1 MRRGRPDPR
10 RVALACLAA
19 LALLCCAAGGQ
30 GVAGQIEVEARPV
43 ETEWTGE
50 PRVGELLFLG
60 GLELSSGDPRFGG
73 LSGLDV
79 SPDGARLYAVS
90 DRGRWITANL
100 THDADGRLVAAG
112 SWRSVPLLTPTGHRV
127 NLLQRDAEGLVRN
140 PDGSFLV
147 SFEGAHRIWRYPSDA
162 SAPPRPTPTPLDLAK
177 APFNGGIEAITL
189 LADGTVFGIT
199 EDHANEDAS
208 LRGWLMKDGAAQA
221 ISYVPADGFS
231 PAGLATLPDGDVLL
245 LERQFD
251 LVRKHARVAR
261 IEKARLTVGAKVRG
275 DTVADLRRPLPMDNF
290 EGLAV
295 RRDAEGRTL
304 LYLVSDDNFL
314 PFQRTLL
321 LQFRLSG

>member
-1 MRRGRPDPR
+1 MRRGRPYPP

-19 LALLCCAAGGQ
+19 LALLCCAARGEGA
-30 GVAGQIEVEARPV
+30 AGRIQVRAQPV
-43 ETEWTGE
+43 EPDWTDG
-50 PRVGELLFLG
+50 PRVGGLVFLG
-60 GLELSSGDPRFGG
+60 GFELSSNDRRFGG

-112 SWRSVPLLTPTGHRV
+112 SWRSVPLLTPAGHAV
-127 NLLQRDAEGLVRN
+127 NRLQRDAEGLVRDL
-140 PDGSFLV
+140 DGSFLV
-147 SFEGAHRIWRYPSDA
+147 SFEYPHRIWRYPGGLD
-162 SAPPRPTPTPLDLAK
+162 APPQPTPTPLDLAN
-177 APFNGGIEAITL
+177 APTNGGIEAITV

-199 EDHANEDAS
+199 EDHANRDHS
-208 LRGWLMKDGAAQA
+208 LKGWLMKNGAAKA

-231 PAGLATLPDGDVLL
+231 PTGLATLPDGDVLL
-245 LERQFD
+245 LERRFD
-251 LVRKHARVAR
+251 LVRKHTRVVR
-261 IEKARLTVGAKVRG
+261 LGKAGLSAGAKVRG
-275 DTVADLRRPLPMDNF
+275 SIVATLRRPLPLDNF
-290 EGLAV
+290 EGLSV
-295 RRDAEGRTL
+295 RRDPEGRIL

>member
-1 MRRGRPDPR
+1 MHGRPDPR

-43 ETEWTGE
+43 EPEWTGE
-50 PRVGELLFLG
+50 PRVGKLLFLG
-60 GLELSSGDPRFGG
+60 GFELSSDDPRFGG

-90 DRGRWITANL
+90 DQGYWITANL
-100 THDADGRLVAAG
+100 AHDADGRLAAAG
-112 SWRSVPLLTPTGHRV
+112 PWRSVPLLTPTGHTV
-127 NLLQRDAEGLVRN
+127 NLLQQDAEGLVRN

-147 SFEGAHRIWRYPSDA
+147 SFEGTHRIWRYPSDL
-162 SAPPRPTPTPLDLAK
+162 SAPPRPTPTPPGLAK
-177 APFNGGIEAITL
+177 APLNRGLEAITV
-189 LADGTVFGIT
+189 LADGTVFCVT
-199 EDHANEDAS
+199 EDHDNEDDS
-208 LRGWLMKDGAAQA
+208 LKGWLMKNGVAQA
-221 ISYVPADGFS
+221 VSYVPADGFS
-231 PAGLATLPDGDVLL
+231 PTGLATLPDGDVLL

-251 LVRKHARVAR
+251 LVRKHARVVR
-261 IEKARLTVGAKVRG
+261 IEKAALTAGAKVRG
-275 DTVADLRRPLPMDNF
+275 GAVADLRRPLPLDNF

-321 LQFRLSG
+321 LQFRLSE